1 MRVLALGSCRVH
13 DPLTAADDAGE
24 IEYLNRRF
32 RRKRPA
38 YLHDIHEAIQF
49 AKLVRGE
56 LVMPK
61 GIDLFAYEGGLNV
74 DRGMIGAFERA
85 DWIVVEVCTDKHY
98 EADGWTLNVNELH
111 RHLVEAA
118 GAAGAE
124 WWETIDR
131 NQAPSEA
138 LAQAVE
144 VELKGRWRT
153 RWGFGDGHRLMLR
166 RLAFR
171 YLTPME
177 MAEGLA
183 DLRALLAAPILVVP
197 HVAVRRPDGAYLTE
211 RLQHIEKV
219 LKAAGAVGL
228 PCLDPRTFVVRD
240 GQARVLAEGGNDYHH
255 YAADYVPIVGREI
268 VRALGNARL

>member
-1 MRVLALGSCRVH
+1 
-13 DPLTAADDAGE
+13 
-24 IEYLNRRF
+24 
-32 RRKRPA
+32 
-38 YLHDIHEAIQF
+38 
-49 AKLVRGE
+49 
-56 LVMPK
+56 
-61 GIDLFAYEGGLNV
+61 
-74 DRGMIGAFERA
+74 
-85 DWIVVEVCTDKHY
+85 
-98 EADGWTLNVNELH
+98 
-111 RHLVEAA
+111 
-118 GAAGAE
+118 
-124 WWETIDR
+124 
-131 NQAPSEA
+131 
-138 LAQAVE
+138 
-144 VELKGRWRT
+144 
-153 RWGFGDGHRLMLR
+153 
-166 RLAFR
+166 
-171 YLTPME
+171 ME